1 MVVYVYFK
9 NNYNMTETDSSKKQA
24 LDADPKAKQKK
35 PNEILRWNRKS
46 ILNLFCFNIISIQND
61 TI

>member
-1 MVVYVYFK
+1 MK
-9 NNYNMTETDSSKKQA
+9 EIDSSKKQA

-35 PNEILRWNRKS
+35 RNEILRWNRKS
-46 ILNLFCFNIISIQND
+46 ILNLFCFNIILIQND

>member
-1 MVVYVYFK
+1 MIKKHTTNSKNYDGSRRWLHNWLSMVVYVYFK

-35 PNEILRWNRKS
+35 PN
-46 ILNLFCFNIISIQND
+46 
-61 TI
+61 